1 MDRTKARQALEKLLP
16 YIPTIAERLVFFYE
30 ETDWDWMDEGLP
42 PSSKQIER
50 KIQELIDNIIQG
62 LGKGEYDEQKE
73 TIIESGGLM
82 VRVEH
87 YTDEAEA
94 SVYWAPSFMVSSSG
108 RVFSTP
114 PWNIEKLGDCSGT
127 ELDVRDDNTGCCK
140 TCEGT
145 GRVPFGGWENGELS
159 DNVCSGRM
167 KPKGK

>member
-16 YIPTIAERLVFFYE
+16 YVPTIAERLVFFYE
-30 ETDWDWMDEGLP
+30 ETDWDWMDEGP

-50 KIQELIDNIIQG
+50 KIRELIDSVIQG
-62 LGKGEYDEQKE
+62 LDKGEYNEEKE

-87 YTDEAEA
+87 YTDEVEA
-94 SVYWAPSFMVSSSG
+94 SIYWAPSFMVSSSG

-114 PWNIEKLGDCSGT
+114 PWNIER
-127 ELDVRDDNTGCCK
+127 LDVWDDNTGRCK

-145 GRVPFGGWENGELS
+145 GRVPFGGWENGEIS
-159 DNVCSGRM
+159 DNVCLDCNGSGRM
-167 KPKGK
+167 KQKGE